1 MYYNHK
7 EDATVTERPSKMWKA
22 RFLQRI
28 WSRLAFV
35 QLHPAVLHLHA
46 PVRNIE
52 VLLPMFLLPHFVW
65 MIQEKQ
71 TFGAFR
77 TFYIITIPKLWLS
90 SQYWAVLLRAEWH
103 LEWFLLNEYT
113 IKSFCT
119 KHATTI
125 SCWLVFLLSFM
136 LILDHHLEHQDVVP
150 CFLILHQI
158 TQLKKSFICYTEP
171 ALSTIKADFS
181 DELKNLIK

>member
-1 MYYNHK
+1 MPADWTHTHKWKKWCRDKAAGRKVKLGLETCCSFTAGKLQLYEMYYNHK
-7 EDATVTERPSKMWKA
+7 EDVTVTERPSEMWKA

-46 PVRNIE
+46 PVRNIK
-52 VLLPMFLLPHFVW
+52 VLLPMFLVPHFVW

-71 TFGAFR
+71 IFGAFR
-77 TFYIITIPKLWLS
+77 TFYTITIPKLWLS

-103 LEWFLLNEYT
+103 LEWFLLSEYT

-125 SCWLVFLLSFM
+125 SCWLVF
-136 LILDHHLEHQDVVP
+136 
-150 CFLILHQI
+150 C
-158 TQLKKSFICYTEP
+158 
-171 ALSTIKADFS
+171 
-181 DELKNLIK
+181 